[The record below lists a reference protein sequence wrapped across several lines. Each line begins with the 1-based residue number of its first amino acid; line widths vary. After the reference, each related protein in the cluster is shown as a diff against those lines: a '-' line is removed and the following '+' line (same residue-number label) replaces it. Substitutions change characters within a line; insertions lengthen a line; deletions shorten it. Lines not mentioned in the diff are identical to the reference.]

1 MKKEG
6 EFSKSVSLVYKYLM
20 LNNYLRGD
28 KFIWFIAIFLACTSC
43 LVVFTCSDSVKKLF
57 NHLFHLTSGLSLMF
71 LFSRVHYK
79 YLTNGS
85 IVLFIFSIILLL
97 IVIIKPLPEIE
108 GIIDA
113 RRWIKI
119 FGLNFQPSELAKFSL
134 VLLLSR
140 NLSIVDH
147 KSLIFKDLF
156 KYFYFPILISFALIF
171 KTNGSTALII
181 LISSLI
187 VLFISEF
194 NIKKILNFLVFNIIL
209 IVIGIF
215 ILVQFT
221 SNSRVGTWKSRINNY
236 ISGEASY
243 QVNISKKAIATGKW
257 SGLGPGKSVQK
268 HVLPHA
274 SSDFIFA
281 IIIEEYSI
289 VGGILILVLYIS
301 FLIRILAISLRIK
314 LMFPYLLLIGLG
326 ILIVFQAFLNMSVSL
341 GIVPVTGQT
350 LPLISKGGSS
360 IWITSVAIG
369 IILNI
374 SYHFNKKNINYEK
387 Q

>member
-1 MKKEG
+1 
-6 EFSKSVSLVYKYLM
+6 M

-57 NHLFHLTSGLSLMF
+57 NHLFHLISGLSLMF

-301 FLIRILAISLRIK
+301 FLIRIIAISLRIK

-360 IWITSVAIG
+360 IWITSIAIG

-374 SYHFNKKNINYEK
+374 SHHFNKKNINYEK